1 MVCVVKMVLV
11 TVLLITQVN
20 FVKTSPVKHVAVWT
34 NVLTDATTLANVQR
48 RVLANATLA
57 SAVKI
62 VLHG

>member
-1 MVCVVKMVLV
+1 MVLV

-48 RVLANATLA
+48 RVLANATLG
-57 SAVKI
+57 SAAKI
-62 VLHG
+62 VQHG